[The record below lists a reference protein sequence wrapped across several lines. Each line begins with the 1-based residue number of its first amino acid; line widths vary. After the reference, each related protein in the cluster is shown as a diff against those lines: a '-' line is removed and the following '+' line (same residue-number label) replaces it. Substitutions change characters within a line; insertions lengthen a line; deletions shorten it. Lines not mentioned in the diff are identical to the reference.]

1 MVSKTSYLLTS
12 LLGDMIN
19 EELLVSQLVGALNQ
33 SSTKDY
39 IRAEHKLQS
48 VSNLFLPQVI
58 IPQVF
63 FSKITAQILSTISER
78 KTRKTV
84 AHVLEPIY
92 IP

>member
-48 VSNLFLPQVI
+48 VSYLLFKQVI
-58 IPQVF
+58 KPQISNQNTQNQSWHKLTL
-63 FSKITAQILSTISER
+63 SKTYTNV
-78 KTRKTV
+78 KHKN
-84 AHVLEPIY
+84 
-92 IP
+92 